1 MKQVFRDDAVY
12 VERNTRIG
20 LSYAKPEETTLDEF
34 ANQILADHLK
44 EKYPDVVNHMR
55 AVDELNQQFRKLKQ
69 TKPE

>member
-20 LSYAKPEETTLDEF
+20 LSYAKPEEMTLDEF
-34 ANQILADHLK
+34 ANQILADYLK
-44 EKYPDVVNHMR
+44 EKHPDVVNHMR